1 MVDATWLSRLHA
13 LAALD
18 AVQADRRDV
27 LPPWYGQPEYARVE
41 AAYAAL
47 LQFDPGD
54 RSRPLTECEA
64 ELCAIDAEIAAAVA
78 ERDACYRASLDEPRP
93 SLRRL
98 RAELARGTVAAL
110 EELTQGVGALAYEAR
125 MVLDGRAVSRYGNAT

>member
-1 MVDATWLSRLHA
+1 MVDPTWLARLHA

-18 AVQADRRDV
+18 AVQAERRDV
-27 LPPWYGQPEYARVE
+27 LPPWYGQPEYARVK

-47 LQFDPGD
+47 VQFDPSD
-54 RSRPLTECEA
+54 TSRPISECEA
-64 ELCAIDAEIAAAVA
+64 ELRAIDAEIAAAVA

-110 EELTQGVGALAYEAR
+110 EELTHGVGALAYEAR
-125 MVLDGRAVSRYGNAT
+125 MALDGREAP